1 MSNLHSSSIAD
12 TPSLTPAISR
22 DGFSYQDGVFYAE
35 GDSYRYTR
43 ADAAELYELLTYEPS
58 PQILDDAGNPTKN
71 QPKRHVDRK
80 AEFYSAQMAHYGLK
94 VLKTREAAKKNLLA
108 AFTSSPDGRGLAI
121 PRTILD
127 LEQTLKREW
136 NDADAARRAESG
148 TLVRTNSKAKGKEKE
163 IQSPNVAVPVAK
175 SNSMTKEEMRAK
187 IYSIPESRA
196 RSILVKVLDEEPA
209 AETLL
214 MSELSKQTA
223 LKTADTQLK
232 PGVPAPPGPVIPAS
246 SSRRTKQTARKT
258 TGAVPFHPYARPVTD
273 EATTEA
279 SSPAPKPR
287 TKQTGRRGGGQSVQD
302 RTPEDPFVKLPESE
316 STSKPR
322 TKQTARRGGKTSGPS
337 KAGQTTGTKRAGAV
351 LPISEWA
358 GEYDVE
364 CPELAGNWDSAEGTH
379 MFNVYPSS
387 ESAHLW
393 ASFDFGI
400 VEGVIRSAG
409 KPPTKVKE
417 EVPFIWRG
425 RESGDSEHEMIL
437 GDGNEGVLTFLG
449 DGRMKATMKGG
460 CFGEWTVTG
469 SFSSGSSSESLNLAQ
484 VKRAVR
490 EFKDEFR
497 AYNHHNYEIE
507 RKERWGKVTWRS
519 RPRDDAPL
527 DSDTTTGGGGDS
539 DMDMD
544 GGEGGYYAYAY

>member
-1 MSNLHSSSIAD
+1 MAD
-12 TPSLTPAISR
+12 TASFTPAISR
-22 DGFSYQDGVFYAE
+22 DGFSYQDGVFYVE
-35 GDSYRYTR
+35 GDPYRHPR
-43 ADAAELYELLTYEPS
+43 KDAAELYSLLTYEP
-58 PQILDDAGNPTKN
+58 PAPLLDEAGNPLKI
-71 QPKRHVDRK
+71 QPKSRHIDQK

-108 AFTSSPDGRGLAI
+108 AFTSSPDGSGLAI
-121 PRTILD
+121 PRAILD
-127 LEQTLKREW
+127 LEQAVKREW
-136 NDADAARRAESG
+136 NEADAARRAGSG
-148 TLVRTNSKAKGKEKE
+148 TLVQTNSKAKGKQKE
-163 IQSPNVAVPVAK
+163 SQFPNATVPVAK
-175 SNSMTKEEMRAK
+175 HSSMTKEEMRAK
-187 IYSIPESRA
+187 IYSISESRA
-196 RSILVKVLDEEPA
+196 RSILAKILDEEPA
-209 AETLL
+209 AATLL

-223 LKTADTQLK
+223 IKTTDAQVK
-232 PGVPAPPGPVIPAS
+232 PDASGSVIPAS

-258 TGAVPFHPYARPVTD
+258 TGAAPFHPYARPVTD

-279 SSPAPKPR
+279 SSLA
-287 TKQTGRRGGGQSVQD
+287 
-302 RTPEDPFVKLPESE
+302 
-316 STSKPR
+316 SKPR
-322 TKQTARRGGKTSGPS
+322 TKQTARRGGGQPVQRIPENPFVNPLEPESSSKPRTKQTTRRGGKTAGPS
-337 KAGQTTGTKRAGAV
+337 KAGQTTGAKRAGTA

-387 ESAHLW
+387 TSAHVW

-400 VEGVIRSAG
+400 VQGVIRSVG

-417 EVPFIWRG
+417 EVPFVWRG
-425 RESGDSEHEMIL
+425 CESGDSEHEMIL

-449 DGRMKATMKGG
+449 DGQMKATMKGG

-469 SFSSGSSSESLNLAQ
+469 SFSSGGSSESLNLAQ

-490 EFKDEFR
+490 EWKDEFR

-507 RKERWGKVTWRS
+507 GREMWGKSTWGS
-519 RPRDDAPL
+519 RRRDDAPL
-527 DSDTTTGGGGDS
+527 DSDTTTGGGEGS
-539 DMDMD
+539 DMDLD